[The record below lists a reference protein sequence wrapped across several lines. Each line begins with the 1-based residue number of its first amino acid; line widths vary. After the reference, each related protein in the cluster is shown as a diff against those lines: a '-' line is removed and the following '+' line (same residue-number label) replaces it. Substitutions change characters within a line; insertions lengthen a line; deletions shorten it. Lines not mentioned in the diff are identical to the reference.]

1 MKKTFK
7 KSDINKYLSSEKQN
21 LSEERIEE
29 LINANGA
36 LINPT
41 NNYKQSRNFVKS
53 KKTTDDFVRNSTQGP
68 EAYFIY
74 GGPYYGINYTKVVSE
89 EEEILDLDS
98 EDEFYD
104 ELNVVPV
111 RKYSRDNDDRKKRD
125 AKMMADKDIGQHYY
139 KNSDPVYD
147 HLPSEKWRGYQL
159 PYDTDFNLEVYE
171 SEESMK
177 SLVDEIVMNK
187 KSNGRDFVKRMK
199 EQDLM
204 VEPTSIPDI
213 SELKTNYEKPIIVRK
228 INSLLDLIHK
238 ENIKGTELS
247 IVINYLIENLDIY
260 SIDEEHREIL
270 GDKIKYGKEEGK

>member
-125 AKMMADKDIGQHYY
+125 AKMMADKDISQHYY